1 MTWAEDTTSARPAAD
16 YDVEAIRPDFPILDR
31 EVYPGIPLTYLD
43 NAASAQ
49 KPRAVIEAITQ
60 TLEYE
65 YSNVHRGLHH
75 LSQQIT
81 SAYEDARQSVADFLG
96 APKAEQIIFTR
107 SATEAINLVAYSYG
121 RKVLQPG
128 DEIVLSMMEHH
139 ANIVPWQLVAKECG
153 AQLKVVRCDKQGALD
168 LQSYSDILGE
178 RTRLVAMSHCSNV
191 LGTITPVRT
200 VIQLAHNRGLPVLL
214 DGAQGAVHQAVDV
227 KELDVDFYAITGH
240 KLYGPTAIG
249 ALYAKSEH
257 LLTMPPFMGGGDMVA
272 EVSFEQTHFREPP
285 HRFEAGTPP
294 IVEAIGLARALEYLS
309 DLGMESISNHET
321 GLLEQASSRLSQIE
335 GLRIIGTATPKAAIL
350 SFTIDGV
357 HSHDIAA
364 VLDQFGVA
372 VRAGHHC
379 AMPLAEHLGVVS
391 TTRASFGLYNTQSEV
406 DRLVDAVQQV
416 KRIF

>member
-1 MTWAEDTTSARPAAD
+1 MSWAEGTTTTRPAAD
-16 YDVEAIRPDFPILDR
+16 YDVEAIRPHFPILSR
-31 EVYPGIPLTYLD
+31 EVYPGVPLTYLD

-49 KPRAVIEAITQ
+49 KPRVVIEAITQ

-65 YSNVHRGLHH
+65 YSNVHRGVHY

-81 SAYEDARQSVADFLG
+81 NAYENARQSVADFLG
-96 APKAEQIIFTR
+96 APKAEQIVFTR
-107 SATEAINLVAYSYG
+107 SATEAINLVAYSYA

-128 DEIVLSMMEHH
+128 DEIVLSVMEHH
-139 ANIVPWQLVAKECG
+139 ANIVPWQLVARERG

-168 LQSYSDILGE
+168 LQSYSDMLSE

-191 LGTITPVRT
+191 LGTINPVHT
-200 VIQLAHNRGLPVLL
+200 IIQLAHNRGLPVLL
-214 DGAQGAVHQAVDV
+214 DGAQGAVHLAVDV

-272 EVSFEQTHFREPP
+272 EVTFERTRFCEPP
-285 HRFEAGTPP
+285 HRFEAGTPA

-309 DLGMESISNHET
+309 DLGMEAISNHET
-321 GLLEQASSRLSQIE
+321 SLLEYASSRLSQID
-335 GLRIIGTATPKAAIL
+335 GLHIIGTATPKAAIL

-379 AMPLAEHLGVVS
+379 AMPLAEHLGIVS
-391 TTRASFGLYNTQSEV
+391 TTRASFGLYNTRTEV
-406 DRLVDAVQQV
+406 DRLVEAVQQV